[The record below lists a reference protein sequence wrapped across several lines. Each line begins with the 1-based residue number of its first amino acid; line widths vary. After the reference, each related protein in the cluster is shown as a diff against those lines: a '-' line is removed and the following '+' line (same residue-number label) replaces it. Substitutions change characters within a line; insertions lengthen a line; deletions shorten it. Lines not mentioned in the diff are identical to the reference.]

1 MKKYVIGFA
10 VGASV
15 TLGTAAYA
23 SDIVQTFLFPAQFV
37 INGESRTPAPDYAV
51 LNYNGHA
58 YVPIRFVAE
67 QLGAVVAYDD
77 ASQTITVDNRFAVR
91 DMESSIRV
99 GQLQVNRQGQQT
111 KVTGQLFVGQSHWDM
126 MANARNWVPDLK
138 ETEVTARLYFYNE
151 RGERIGEVALEQQ
164 FATHGDQIKPF
175 EAIADGDLTSY
186 AAVTL
191 SVISPIPFG
200 LMAPPT
206 LNYTDADKRLA
217 VGSLKLAAEGDFT
230 QIKAWASLK
239 VDGRYRVS
247 ANLDFYD
254 ADGKLLGTAPMS
266 AEMHGMDPAK
276 GNGASAYEL
285 MCKGDVSAYSDI
297 RITDLKLEPLED

>member
-1 MKKYVIGFA
+1 MKKYLIGFA

-15 TLGTAAYA
+15 SLATAAYA
-23 SDIVQTFLFPAQFV
+23 SDIVQAYLFPAKFV
-37 INGESRTPAPDYAV
+37 INGESRTPDPDYAV

-58 YVPIRFVAE
+58 YVPIRFAAE

-77 ASQTITVDNRFAVR
+77 ASQTITVDNRFGVK

-99 GQLQVNRQGQQT
+99 GQLQVSRHGQQT
-111 KVTGQLFVGQSHWDM
+111 KVTGQLFVGQSHWDV
-126 MANARNWVPDLK
+126 MANARNWVPGLK
-138 ETEVTARLYFYNE
+138 EATVTARLYFYNE
-151 RGERIGEVALEQQ
+151 RGERIGDVPLEQQ
-164 FATHGDQIKPF
+164 FATYGDQIKPF

-191 SVISPIPFG
+191 SEVSPIPFG

-206 LNYTDADKRLA
+206 LNFADADNRLA
-217 VGSLKLAAEGDFT
+217 VGSLRLASEGQFT

-239 VDGRYRVS
+239 VEGRYRVS
-247 ANLDFYD
+247 ANLDFYG

-266 AEMHGMDPAK
+266 VEIHGMDPAK
-276 GNGASAYEL
+276 GSGASAYEL
-285 MCKGDVSAYSDI
+285 MCKGDVSAYKDI
-297 RITDLKLEPLED
+297 RITDLKLEPLQD